1 MAQQSA
7 VAEAHAAAEQQRRS
21 GVMGKWAGRGGIA
34 VDPLGNPLP
43 ESAGSSEQPIG
54 TTTPAGQIQRLGTAS
69 DQRTAEIQSVSAA
82 KRSAIE
88 AREKRLAAQAEAE
101 RQRLLETLRQR

>member
-1 MAQQSA
+1 
-7 VAEAHAAAEQQRRS
+7 
-21 GVMGKWAGRGGIA
+21 
-34 VDPLGNPLP
+34 
-43 ESAGSSEQPIG
+43 
-54 TTTPAGQIQRLGTAS
+54 
-69 DQRTAEIQSVSAA
+69 VSAA